1 MQKRFDDNPD
11 VMRRTDENFKID
23 RKDDARPPNIDNI
36 LKIVAAK
43 IDSMREQT
51 EEASD
56 NLEDML
62 EAMGMNFE
70 DIEDDD
76 TEVRLVK
83 DDEKSPDYG
92 QSFLDWSPNI
102 EDYLT

>member
-1 MQKRFDDNPD
+1 
-11 VMRRTDENFKID
+11 
-23 RKDDARPPNIDNI
+23 
-36 LKIVAAK
+36 
-43 IDSMREQT
+43 
-51 EEASD
+51 
-56 NLEDML
+56 ML